1 MKVPDDLTYGGTYAL
16 SGLTRGQG
24 ALTVSYLIK
33 AIVLTLCLR
42 HPCLPALGLG
52 LLHEV
57 KALNKHHF
65 KGIVQGVTGGSIY
78 LSLNFLH

>member
-57 KALNKHHF
+57 KVLLQF
-65 KGIVQGVTGGSIY
+65 CEG
-78 LSLNFLH
+78 L